1 MYPHA
6 RSSAKSSGKSDFPL
20 IMPLRLLAALDDDPV
35 LRDKVSRL
43 MDHQED
49 RMRNMEE
56 WQWVED
62 KIVKSI
68 MMRDKDNKWSEDDI
82 QKCVGL
88 IR

>member
-1 MYPHA
+1 M
-6 RSSAKSSGKSDFPL
+6 KSSGRQDYPL
-20 IMPLRLLAALDDDPV
+20 IMPLRLLSQLDSDAV

-49 RMRNMEE
+49 RRSNIVE
-56 WQWVED
+56 WDWVEN
-62 KIVKSI
+62 KIVKPI
-68 MMRDKDNKWSEDDI
+68 MRLDTDSRWTEDNI

>member
-1 MYPHA
+1 
-6 RSSAKSSGKSDFPL
+6 
-20 IMPLRLLAALDDDPV
+20 MPLRLLAALDDDPV

-49 RMRNMEE
+49 RRRNIGE
-56 WQWVED
+56 WRWVED
-62 KIVKSI
+62 KIVRPI
-68 MMRDKDNKWSEDDI
+68 MDMDKEKRWSEDEI

>member
-1 MYPHA
+1 M
-6 RSSAKSSGKSDFPL
+6 KSSGRQDYPL
-20 IMPLRLLAALDDDPV
+20 IMPLRLLSQLDSDAV

-49 RMRNMEE
+49 RRSNTEE
-56 WQWVED
+56 WDWVEN
-62 KIVKSI
+62 KIVKPI
-68 MMRDKDNKWSEDDI
+68 MRLDSRWTEDDI

>member
-1 MYPHA
+1 M
-6 RSSAKSSGKSDFPL
+6 KSSGRQDYPL
-20 IMPLRLLAALDDDPV
+20 IMPLRLLSQLDSDAV

-49 RMRNMEE
+49 RRSNIVE
-56 WQWVED
+56 WDWVEN
-62 KIVKSI
+62 KIVEPI
-68 MMRDKDNKWSEDDI
+68 MRLDSRWTEDEI

>member
-1 MYPHA
+1 
-6 RSSAKSSGKSDFPL
+6 
-20 IMPLRLLAALDDDPV
+20 MPLRLLAALDDDPV

-49 RMRNMEE
+49 RRRNIGE
-56 WQWVED
+56 WRWVED
-62 KIVKSI
+62 KIVKPI
-68 MMRDKDNKWSEDDI
+68 IDMDKENRWSEDEI